1 MEKVKLFNLLT
12 FSNNVQSILNLWNE
26 MKLTEPLYHTGLN
39 PTESSWFIGLL
50 TRINCICQLLR
61 DCIFKC

>member
-39 PTESSWFIGLL
+39 LTEADNQKRLAPHHRNS
-50 TRINCICQLLR
+50 INRCT
-61 DCIFKC
+61 

>member
-26 MKLTEPLYHTGLN
+26 MKLTEPLYHPEHNL
-39 PTESSWFIGLL
+39 S
-50 TRINCICQLLR
+50 
-61 DCIFKC
+61 D